1 MVWVTGAGSLI
12 LLVLLALGLI
22 DLIRN
27 RHKMETWQVVVWA
40 VVLVV
45 VPVIGLISYLFWRI
59 ARSDHMQ
66 DSIDFQDEYSGK
78 SEPYPPIGR

>member
-45 VPVIGLISYLFWRI
+45 VPLSV
-59 ARSDHMQ
+59 
-66 DSIDFQDEYSGK
+66 
-78 SEPYPPIGR
+78 